1 MSRILL
7 LGMVLFAVLGVAV
20 FAACAGG
27 DDQEA
32 WGLDSSVAAP
42 TGASVATPPLDKFE
56 AVEVVKAIVGE
67 SDFARSE
74 PATAPAP
81 PAARAAAGDEGGDG
95 LNVQASPQPQ
105 TRVIVHTA
113 YVSLVVVDV
122 AGAVDWISGLAQAL
136 GGWVVSS
143 DRTSL
148 HNGAISVRVPAS
160 SLEDALS
167 QLEGIAVEVESRTV
181 TSQDVTDQYVDYQ
194 SRLVSMKATE
204 QRLLAFLDRAG
215 DVEDAL
221 DVHKELADLQ
231 VQIEE
236 IQGRINFLQQT
247 SAFSLIDVNLKLT
260 SLVIEVDAGENF
272 GVRVGRAAR
281 FRASFAPPEGIDEYE
296 FVWYFGDGT
305 SASGGGTILRPDG
318 RRVTATVNH
327 VYPDDLD
334 SPYIAR
340 IDLRGVGESG
350 VAEGSDALEV
360 IVSEVPSIEVFAG
373 EGQTVKEGQ
382 EVEYTASFLRP
393 AELWDYQYRWDF
405 GDGSPTVTGMPETG
419 STRLSVRHTYA
430 DYRPEGY
437 EAEVTVTAMSEGG
450 EVTGTGVYWVNVT
463 ESKGLIVGGWEVG
476 ETAKNAVRALSALA
490 RTVVTVLI
498 WLAIFSPV
506 IAVLAGVVYLIRRI
520 DRKYR
525 PVRKTRPKGG
535 AGRSGSMP
543 VENLLSQQSR
553 EGSKSP
559 KTDKPEE

>member
-1 MSRILL
+1 MSRLFL
-7 LGMVLFAVLGVAV
+7 AFAVLFVALCV
-20 FAACAGG
+20 AALTACGG
-27 DDQEA
+27 DDEGYYEEDMA
-32 WGLDSSVAAP
+32 LSALAPVPAPAMAPEIATKTLVTAAP
-42 TGASVATPPLDKFE
+42 QMAPTA
-56 AVEVVKAIVGE
+56 
-67 SDFARSE
+67 
-74 PATAPAP
+74 APAP
-81 PAARAAAGDEGGDG
+81 AAASAAADEDSGEA
-95 LNVQASPQPQ
+95 LKVQASPQVQ

-113 YVSLVVVDV
+113 YMSLVVGDI
-122 AGAVDWISGLAQAL
+122 AASVDWITGLAGAL

-148 HNGAISVRVPAS
+148 HGGAVSIRVPAA

-221 DVHKELADLQ
+221 DVHKELAELQ

-247 SAFSLIDVNLKLT
+247 SAFSLIDVTLRLMAQ
-260 SLVIEVDAGENF
+260 SIQVDAGEDQA
-272 GVRVGRAAR
+272 VRVGKTAR
-281 FRASFAPPEGIDEYE
+281 FRASFVPPEGIDEYQ
-296 FVWYFGDGT
+296 FTWDFGDGT
-305 SASGGGTILRPDG
+305 SASGTATILRPDG

-327 VYPDDLD
+327 VYEDDLD

-340 IDLRGVGESG
+340 IELSGFGDSG

-360 IVSEVPSIEVFAG
+360 AVSEVPSIEVFAG

-382 EVEYTASFLRP
+382 EVEFTASFLRP
-393 AELWDYQYRWDF
+393 SELWDYTYKWDF
-405 GDGSPTVTGMPETG
+405 GDGSPTVTGTPEEG

-437 EAEVTVTAMSEGG
+437 QVTLTVSAMSEGG
-450 EVTGTGVYWVNVT
+450 EVMGSGSFWVGVT
-463 ESKGLIVGGWEVG
+463 ESKGLIVGGWNVG
-476 ETAKNAVRALSALA
+476 ETASSAVRALSAVA
-490 RTVVTVLI
+490 RGAVFVLI
-498 WLAIFSPV
+498 WLGIFSPV
-506 IAVLAGVVYLIRRI
+506 IAIVVGVVYLIQRI

-525 PVRKTRPKGG
+525 PKRKPPVTRE
-535 AGRSGSMP
+535 S
-543 VENLLSQQSR
+543 E
-553 EGSKSP
+553 SP
-559 KTDKPEE
+559 KSENSDG